1 MARSILS
8 ARPSIGTQVGVED
21 AMELARL
28 TRVPF
33 FQGMPQWAP
42 VHLAEAAAPRR
53 PAGAVPGGTA

>member
-1 MARSILS
+1 
-8 ARPSIGTQVGVED
+8 VED

-33 FQGMPQWAP
+33 FQGMPQWAL

-53 PAGAVPGGTA
+53 PAGAGAVPGGTP